1 MINNFGEAVAY
12 IRDNVAEVD
21 FKGRFDDT
29 SMVARIK
36 GELTLI
42 QFKRDF
48 YHNFPYHFPNVVKA
62 DGTKYGWAQIMS
74 LSSLNRALIEG
85 ITKLIFITPDK
96 KIYTCYS
103 NLFKKFYLKNKTD
116 VPHLEG
122 EIAMPL
128 DFFERV
134 NVESNNLD
142 NYG

>member
-1 MINNFGEAVAY
+1 
-12 IRDNVAEVD
+12 
-21 FKGRFDDT
+21 
-29 SMVARIK
+29 
-36 GELTLI
+36 
-42 QFKRDF
+42 
-48 YHNFPYHFPNVVKA
+48 
-62 DGTKYGWAQIMS
+62 
-74 LSSLNRALIEG
+74 LNRALIEG

-134 NVESNNLD
+134 NVESNSLD